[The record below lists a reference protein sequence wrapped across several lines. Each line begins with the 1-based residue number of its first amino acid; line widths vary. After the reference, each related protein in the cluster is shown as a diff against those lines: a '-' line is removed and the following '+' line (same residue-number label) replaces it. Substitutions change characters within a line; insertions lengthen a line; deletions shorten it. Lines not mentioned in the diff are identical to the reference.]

1 MTVPITPWS
10 SRRPCHARAAAA
22 AIAALYLAAG
32 TAVAGP
38 PFVTD
43 DPEPTDLGKW
53 ENYAFVSGVH
63 APGDT
68 DGLAGFDLNYGAAK
82 DLQLTAII
90 PLDFENQ
97 SQLGLG
103 GVEVAAKYRFLHQTQ
118 GTLTPDVSF
127 FPGLIAPATRGPYF
141 PAGPFVPNRINL
153 FLPIWAQKDWGGWS
167 LFGGGG
173 YDINPGRDNLNYW
186 LTGLALTREITKKLT
201 LGAEIYHQTAQAISE
216 RSFTAVNAG
225 VIYRLTD
232 HWALLAS
239 GGPGVQNARQEGDYD
254 FYVSLLANY

>member
-1 MTVPITPWS
+1 MRWKIQTLV
-10 SRRPCHARAAAA
+10 AL
-22 AIAALYLAAG
+22 AALLGGASGAL
-32 TAVAGP
+32 AGP

-43 DPEPTDLGKW
+43 DPEPTDPGHW

-63 APGDT
+63 TPGDT
-68 DGLAGFDLNYGAAK
+68 DGLAGFDINYGAAK
-82 DLQLTAII
+82 DLQLTAVI
-90 PLDFENQ
+90 PLDFENTREF
-97 SQLGLG
+97 GLG
-103 GVEVAAKYRFLHQTQ
+103 GVELAAKYRFLHQAE

-127 FPGLIAPATRGPYF
+127 FPALITPATRGPYF
-141 PAGPFVPNRINL
+141 PAGPFAPSRINL

-186 LTGLALTREITKKLT
+186 LTGVALAREVTKKLT
-201 LGAEIYHQTAQAISE
+201 LGAEIYHQTAEATSE

-225 VIYRLTD
+225 ITYRLTD

-239 GGPGVQNARQEGDYD
+239 AGPGIQNTRQEGDYD
-254 FYVSLLANY
+254 FYFSLLANY